1 MNTLLLFFRFA
12 GVWVLPSLPALL
24 LAQEIQGRWGGYV
37 VQDHKVDTLAY
48 EIRIQQDGKAISGNS
63 TISSADGSKQ
73 VTFLLS
79 GLIEGDSMV
88 LQEVEQL
95 DPESPPWCRKFARL
109 GFQIKEGKPVLQGNW
124 TATGCT
130 PGQMHLEALDYRLQ
144 ETDLAQARIGKWVGY
159 LSQSDR
165 DYGFYFELLLQEGG
179 RGQSYIVSEGGG
191 GWARHDLTWSW
202 DADQEIIEMQ
212 ESAVLERGV
221 PDWPWCIKKSPL
233 RFRKAGDKMQLE
245 GLWSGRIEGTTGP
258 KGRCAEGEIFV
269 ERLIPPPRAVF
280 LQAPREEPG
289 ESYEKATGRKVDV
302 QRILDVRSRSIK
314 IRMWD
319 NGVEDRDILTLYL
332 NGKLLLEKHRLS
344 KRKSMLEIDLE
355 KKENILIIHADD
367 LGDLPP
373 NTVAL
378 SIDDGY
384 GEQLLLLT
392 SNLKESGAV
401 LIRRFTY
408 QEE

>member
-1 MNTLLLFFRFA
+1 MNTLHFFFRFA
-12 GVWVLPSLPALL
+12 GGWVFLFWPML
-24 LAQEIQGRWGGYV
+24 LAAQTIQGRWQGYV
-37 VQDHKVDTLAY
+37 VQNQKPDTLAY
-48 EIRIQQDGKAISGNS
+48 EIRIQQDGKAISGSS

-73 VTFLLS
+73 VKFLLS
-79 GLIEGDSMV
+79 GLIEGDSLI

-95 DPESPPWCRKFARL
+95 EPDSPPWCRKFARL
-109 GFQIKEGKPVLQGNW
+109 GFQLIAGKPVLQGHW
-124 TATGCT
+124 RASGCT
-130 PGQMHLEALDYRLQ
+130 PGLMYLEALDYELK
-144 ETDLAQARIGKWVGY
+144 EVDLARARIGKWVGY

-165 DYGFYFELLLQEGG
+165 DYGFYFELLLNEDGS
-179 RGQSYIVSEGGG
+179 GQSYIVSEGGG
-191 GWARHDLTWSW
+191 GWARHTLRWSW
-202 DADQEIIEMQ
+202 DAQRGIVHIQ
-212 ESAVLERGV
+212 ESTVLERGV

-233 RFRKAGDKMQLE
+233 RFRKTGDKMQLE

-280 LQAPREEPG
+280 FQAPREKPE
-289 ESYEKATGRKVDV
+289 ETYEKEMGRKVDV
-302 QRILDVRSRSIK
+302 QRILDVRSRNIK

-332 NGKLLLEKHRLS
+332 NGKLMVEKHRLS
-344 KRKSMLEIDLE
+344 KRKSMLEIDLNE
-355 KKENILIIHADD
+355 KENILIIHADD